1 MFSNYAQFFVGRGN
15 NGFFYSMDEM
25 RDPYFVDP
33 PPATSWPDPKS
44 TPEYQAQAA
53 WQLQQN
59 DQDDPVPGVYT
70 IFKATKIVQI
80 GLKLV

>member
-1 MFSNYAQFFVGRGN
+1 MEES
-15 NGFFYSMDEM
+15 S
-25 RDPYFVDP
+25 YFVDP

-70 IFKATKIVQI
+70 IFKATKA
-80 GLKLV
+80 KLF

>member
-1 MFSNYAQFFVGRGN
+1 MEES
-15 NGFFYSMDEM
+15 S
-25 RDPYFVDP
+25 YFVDP

-70 IFKATKIVQI
+70 IFRATKIVQI
-80 GLKLV
+80 GINLPKFLELV

>member
-1 MFSNYAQFFVGRGN
+1 MEES
-15 NGFFYSMDEM
+15 S
-25 RDPYFVDP
+25 YFVDP

-70 IFKATKIVQI
+70 LFKATKIVQI
-80 GLKLV
+80 GLYKLA

>member
-1 MFSNYAQFFVGRGN
+1 MFSNYAQFFIGRGN
-15 NGFFYSMDEM
+15 NGFFYSMEESS
-25 RDPYFVDP
+25 YFVDP

-80 GLKLV
+80 GLKLI

>member
-1 MFSNYAQFFVGRGN
+1 MEES
-15 NGFFYSMDEM
+15 S
-25 RDPYFVDP
+25 YFVDP

-59 DQDDPVPGVYT
+59 DQDDPVPGV
-70 IFKATKIVQI
+70 
-80 GLKLV
+80 